1 MKLSRCFHFVCFA
14 LAGLVLSEP
23 TAAITLGRLRG
34 ASVLGHPLALTIPLQ
49 TTDDEDVSGLCVAA
63 DIYFGESQ
71 IEASNVTA
79 RLEVGA
85 GSALVRIAVRKPVD
99 EPVVTVYLKTGCQQ
113 QSMRKYVLLSEFSSE
128 VQAPTIATLT
138 DVVPAKGSARVSSPS
153 MTAVA
158 PFSQQPPAQS
168 QAKPP
173 SKTKSGAVPAFSKA
187 VAGTEF
193 LERSEKSVAAPS
205 QSKTKLAKKKSA
217 ASGGARLKL

>member
-1 MKLSRCFHFVCFA
+1 MKSSRCFHFVCFA

-49 TTDDEDVSGLCVAA
+49 TTDDEDVAGLCVAA
-63 DIYFGESQ
+63 DVYFGESQ

-85 GSALVRIAVRKPVD
+85 GSALVRVSVRKPVD

-128 VQAPTIATLT
+128 VQAPSVPAMT
-138 DVVPAKGSARVSSPS
+138 DAALAKGSVRSSAS
-153 MTAVA
+153 NMAAVT
-158 PFSQQPPAQS
+158 PINQQLSEQSLAKRPA
-168 QAKPP
+168 
-173 SKTKSGAVPAFSKA
+173 KTKPSVDHTAAKAIAGAD
-187 VAGTEF
+187 F
-193 LERSEKSVAAPS
+193 LRGAEKSVAVPTS
-205 QSKTKLAKKKSA
+205 PHFQ
-217 ASGGARLKL
+217 